1 MRGGR
6 RMCLKVDVDE
16 DGNGGDDAYD
26 ALRYGVMVGQAQGTA
41 SSVVPGGDVVEEMD
55 RAGGW

>member
-1 MRGGR
+1 M
-6 RMCLKVDVDE
+6 KVDVDE

-26 ALRYGVMVGQAQGTA
+26 ALRYGVMAGQARGTA